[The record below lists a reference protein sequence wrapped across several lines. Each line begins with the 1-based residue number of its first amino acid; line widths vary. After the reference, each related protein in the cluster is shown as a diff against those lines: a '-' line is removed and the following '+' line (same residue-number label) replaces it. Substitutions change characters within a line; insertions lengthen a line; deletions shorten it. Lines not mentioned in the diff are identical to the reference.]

1 MRGLPLIFQRGQS
14 DGLHATYHFTFTG
27 EDDRRITVVIR
38 DQTLDVAEGH
48 QGTASLRVVA
58 DSRTWLDMLA
68 GDTSAA
74 WALLRRR
81 IRLRGSPRLLR
92 AFARCFPS

>member
-1 MRGLPLIFQRGQS
+1 VE
-14 DGLHATYHFTFTG
+14 DGHVG
-27 EDDRRITVVIR
+27 EADL
-38 DQTLDVAEGH
+38 QVA
-48 QGTASLRVVA
+48 A
-58 DSRTWLDMLA
+58 DSRMWLDMLA
-68 GDTSAA
+68 GDVNVV